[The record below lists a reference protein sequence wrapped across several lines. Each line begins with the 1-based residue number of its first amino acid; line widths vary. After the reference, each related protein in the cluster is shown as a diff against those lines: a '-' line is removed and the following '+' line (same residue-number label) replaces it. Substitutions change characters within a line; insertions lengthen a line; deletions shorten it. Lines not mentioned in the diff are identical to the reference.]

1 MVAVALTSVGL
12 TGVLVVRAVGSEVGE
27 LARRDLRLSAAGVS
41 EMAATVYI
49 EAGGWSAR
57 SIRAMRHVARSR
69 GDEVAVL
76 GADGSPLPGSPAP
89 DGDDGVRAPVVVDG
103 RRVGTIVATAA
114 AGSLAAARLDRRLWA
129 RTDDLALE
137 AALLA
142 GVVALLVA
150 LVVALRL
157 ARPLDRLTDV
167 ARRMEAGEIE
177 TRAAGTGGG
186 REIAGLARTM
196 DRLAAALR
204 RQDDLRRATAAD
216 VSHELRGALVGI
228 VGRIEALQD
237 GTAPDAALVLGRM
250 ESDVLRLRRLTGDVE
265 RLAEAQRPGLLLH
278 RRPLDLADLARA
290 RLDDWADQ
298 LRAGSIALE
307 RQVRSAPVEGDP
319 ERLAQVLDNLFSNA
333 VRYTDPGGR
342 LTVRCGVRRGEA
354 VLEVEDSGIGI
365 APEHQARVFDR
376 FWRAPGAR
384 ERAADGSGVGLA
396 VVSELVRAHGGRVE
410 LASRPGRG
418 STFSV
423 LLPLR
428 TGAAAQVAP
437 AAGVPW
443 RTGATVPLAGTVSVA
458 ARAAGPAGR

>member
-1 MVAVALTSVGL
+1 MTDDNDAVEAL
-12 TGVLVVRAVGSEVGE
+12 VRE
-27 LARRDLRLSAAGVS
+27 SAAT
-41 EMAATVYI
+41 AFD
-49 EAGGWSAR
+49 AGFS
-57 SIRAMRHVARSR
+57 
-69 GDEVAVL
+69 D
-76 GADGSPLPGSPAP
+76 
-89 DGDDGVRAPVVVDG
+89 
-103 RRVGTIVATAA
+103 RV
-114 AGSLAAARLDRRLWA
+114 AARL
-129 RTDDLALE
+129 
-137 AALLA
+137 
-142 GVVALLVA
+142 
-150 LVVALRL
+150 
-157 ARPLDRLTDV
+157 
-167 ARRMEAGEIE
+167 
-177 TRAAGTGGG
+177 
-186 REIAGLARTM
+186 
-196 DRLAAALR
+196 
-204 RQDDLRRATAAD
+204 RATTDAS
-216 VSHELRGALVGI
+216 VS
-228 VGRIEALQD
+228 D
-237 GTAPDAALVLGRM
+237 
-250 ESDVLRLRRLTGDVE
+250 
-265 RLAEAQRPGLLLH
+265 
-278 RRPLDLADLARA
+278 
-290 RLDDWADQ
+290 
-298 LRAGSIALE
+298 ALE

-384 ERAADGSGVGLA
+384 ERTADGSGVGLA

-458 ARAAGPAGR
+458 SRAAGPAAR